1 MRGTTIQ
8 EVFYT
13 VTLNGE
19 KIGRAEFTRSAT
31 DRVIT
36 SRTMLS
42 LAVNRDGSISE
53 DNIVNIIRE
62 TPQGR
67 ALSFYYKKNEGRGG
81 STFIEHSG
89 TISGNLLK
97 IKSRTS
103 ASFEE
108 KIMQWP
114 KERFLGTGIGFE
126 RQMASKG
133 FRQGT
138 AYTTEV
144 FMPNQLSLGLADIK
158 IGKKQL
164 MAFVGKTRELTEVTV
179 ISRLPSNQK
188 IKSIE
193 FRDNDLIPYKTKVF
207 MGGVEMEIIACSKEE
222 ALAANSSHNI
232 FKTFDLQSPKDL
244 SGLVRGEALQYHV
257 ISKKE
262 GSGMSFPDILGQI
275 ALSAGDG
282 LGWHITVKRQDVPQG
297 MPHVAGNET
306 GDIEAALK
314 STPYLQKEDSKI
326 AAMTKKALN
335 SEKDPGIAVGM
346 IKTFVHDHIINKNYS
361 TGYATAAEVAES
373 GQGDCTEHAL
383 LTAAMCRNAGIPAR
397 VVYGFVYA
405 SMPNSANGIFR
416 MHAWNAVYIG
426 GEWYG
431 LDATKVNGGYGP
443 GHIALFM
450 GNGDPSN
457 MLMVINYFGN
467 LEIQA
472 ADVVK

>member
-8 EVFYT
+8 ELYYA

-31 DRVIT
+31 KSVIT
-36 SRTMLS
+36 SRTILS
-42 LAVNRDGSISE
+42 LSVNRDGNISE

-67 ALSFYYKKNEGRGG
+67 AISFYYKKNQGRGG
-81 STFIEHSG
+81 NTFIEHSG
-89 TISGNLLK
+89 TIFGNLLK
-97 IKSRTS
+97 IKTRTS
-103 ASFEE
+103 ASVE
-108 KIMQWP
+108 KKKIHWP

-133 FRQGT
+133 FKEGT
-138 AYTTEV
+138 AYTVEV

-158 IGKKQL
+158 IGKKQV
-164 MAFVGKTRELTEVTV
+164 MEIVGKARELTEVTV

-193 FRDNDLIPYKTKVF
+193 YRDDDLIPYKTKVF
-207 MGGVEMEIIACSKEE
+207 MGGLEMELIASSRDE
-222 ALAANSSHNI
+222 AFAANSSHNI

-257 ISKKE
+257 IPKKE
-262 GSGMSFPDILGQI
+262 GSDMSFPDILGQI
-275 ALSAGDG
+275 ALSAGEG
-282 LGWHITVKRQDVPQG
+282 LGWHITVKRQDIPQG
-297 MPHVAGNET
+297 LPHVAGNET

-326 AAMTKKALN
+326 DAITKKTLN

-346 IKTFVHDHIINKNYS
+346 IKTFVHDHIKNKNYS

-405 SMPNSANGIFR
+405 AEQNTVNGLFR

-426 GEWYG
+426 GQWYG
-431 LDATKVNGGYGP
+431 LDATDVNGGYGP

-457 MLMVINYFGN
+457 MLMVINFFGN

-472 ADVVK
+472 AEVVK